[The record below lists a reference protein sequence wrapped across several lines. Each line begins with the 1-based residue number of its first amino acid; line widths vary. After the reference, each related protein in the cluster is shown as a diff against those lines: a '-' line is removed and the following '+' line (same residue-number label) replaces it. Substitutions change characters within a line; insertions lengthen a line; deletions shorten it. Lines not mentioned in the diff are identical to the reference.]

1 MPPPPPPPAL
11 SAAPAALPTGR
22 SAPQALAAPST
33 SPPTDSTILHAPAAP
48 TPLAPLP
55 ARRGHY
61 VTRAA
66 VLRDV
71 HRPTLH
77 TTSPHV
83 AVGGGSVLP
92 VGRAPD
98 LASGRARSSGSLAAA
113 AATVLARDSA
123 ANLATNI
130 AAPVPV
136 DRTVSTVRFSE
147 DALFRG
153 NESWTQLAVSSTV
166 ALASA
171 DGVVATDPAK
181 PAVPTARARARK
193 PAPTRLASI
202 PRARRTS
209 LPDSCELR
217 PRMAVHGQTAP
228 TVFASMHAL
237 DAGRGVPRAES
248 TPSNALGSS
257 FSILAEIPRQADA
270 SSLVSQSDPGTASVT
285 TGREFGGG
293 VVHIILDHAGS
304 TPVLNPATPESPA
317 AHDQC
322 PVILE
327 EAALASRGRSA
338 ARTRTGSASPHRPP
352 SASPHRPPSAS
363 PARPPSATPT
373 AATSPAPDL
382 YLGTSPPRGASARP
396 GSARPGSRPP
406 TRPRSPM
413 RPILAG
419 TDPPPSLTG
428 FEVQA
433 TPLRRPSASDDSQPG
448 GPTSPRAR
456 RATEPALATGLSP
469 PDWTVTG
476 TAPPMARQRSSTVP
490 DGAPPQGPPPRPTTA
505 HSIPASPV
513 PPAELAAS
521 VLINH
526 RPSVVD
532 PAAMARASIADPP
545 PPPVRGLHR
554 FAVIVTK
561 SFGHAMTTA
570 ARAARGPVRAM
581 VAGTRIAQ
589 QPGGVPA
596 VVPVPIRGGGGGGG
610 GLESVGLTVTKM
622 PVAAP
627 PLTISVI
634 ARPVPTAPPPPP
646 PTRKTPVP
654 PVLPAPAPV
663 KPATES
669 AADGLKASK
678 IVVPPPRPPSPARRP
693 VTKPEPAAA
702 VPAAP
707 LKSILKKPVAA
718 KPVEAVPEAEV
729 VQEPA
734 PEPEVPAKP
743 VVVESEGTVVE
754 VDVLPEQDPMQAAV
768 NALVEKL
775 SPRLL
780 ATEHIQRFNFVNDYT
795 RLLRRH
801 EDLMQK
807 NLVNNNISTLD
818 VDTRYIEPLSEDQ
831 LMTMVWN
838 MYFFVYS
845 LGTKFVLAQPMQQ
858 AIKKCIES
866 DESDTVKVNQ
876 LRGMFGKL
884 PKSERM
890 NYKTVIGHCF
900 RIATAAT
907 SDLIVF
913 PMVTI
918 FGSVLLPNLAS
929 SSDLVGL
936 VAAPAPAPPPP
947 PPVPVK
953 PKSFLDAVRRGTFKD
968 PALTTSQDLLCESTS
983 NDSLC
988 DAGADEDGTASL
1000 LAAASAVPDNV
1011 VAPMAELQAMRAR
1024 IATVLCATLSPANGG
1039 NGGALEEGG
1048 IGAEAAVAALPRE
1061 ARAMLYVVENFED
1074 VFE

>member
-1 MPPPPPPPAL
+1 MRPRHPPH
-11 SAAPAALPTGR
+11 S
-22 SAPQALAAPST
+22 
-33 SPPTDSTILHAPAAP
+33 P
-48 TPLAPLP
+48 TPGPP
-55 ARRGHY
+55 RHY

-123 ANLATNI
+123 ANLATNT

-136 DRTVSTVRFSE
+136 DRTASTVRFSE

-153 NESWTQLAVSSTV
+153 NESWTQLAVSSAV
-166 ALASA
+166 ALVGG
-171 DGVVATDPAK
+171 DGISTDSGVGKPGAAT
-181 PAVPTARARARK
+181 VPVARARAKK

-248 TPSNALGSS
+248 TPGNTLGSS

-270 SSLVSQSDPGTASVT
+270 SSSVVSQSDPGAASVA

-293 VVHIILDHAGS
+293 VVHITLDHASS
-304 TPVLNPATPESPA
+304 TPVLTPATPESPPV
-317 AHDQC
+317 HDQC

-327 EAALASRGRSA
+327 EAVPATRGRSA
-338 ARTRTGSASPHRPP
+338 TRTRTGSASPHRPP

-363 PARPPSATPT
+363 PARSLSAAPV
-373 AATSPAPDL
+373 AAASPVPDL
-382 YLGTSPPRGASARP
+382 YLGTSPPRAASARP

-419 TDPPPSLTG
+419 ADPPPPLTG

-433 TPLRRPSASDDSQPG
+433 TPLRRPSASDESQPG
-448 GPTSPRAR
+448 GPTSPRMR
-456 RATEPALATGLSP
+456 RATEPALTTGLNP

-476 TAPPMARQRSSTVP
+476 TAPPTSRPRSSTVP
-490 DGAPPQGPPPRPTTA
+490 DAPPLVPPPRQTTA
-505 HSIPASPV
+505 RSIPASPV
-513 PPAELAAS
+513 PPAELAGS

-532 PAAMARASIADPP
+532 PAAVARASIADPP

-561 SFGHAMTTA
+561 SFGHAMTA
-570 ARAARGPVRAM
+570 VPGPRAPVRAAV
-581 VAGTRIAQ
+581 VAGTRIVQ
-589 QPGGVPA
+589 QPGGLPA
-596 VVPVPIRGGGGGGG
+596 VMSMSVRGGGGG

-622 PVAAP
+622 PVA
-627 PLTISVI
+627 
-634 ARPVPTAPPPPP
+634 PPPM
-646 PTRKTPVP
+646 TIR
-654 PVLPAPAPV
+654 
-663 KPATES
+663 
-669 AADGLKASK
+669 
-678 IVVPPPRPPSPARRP
+678 
-693 VTKPEPAAA
+693 
-702 VPAAP
+702 
-707 LKSILKKPVAA
+707 
-718 KPVEAVPEAEV
+718 
-729 VQEPA
+729 
-734 PEPEVPAKP
+734 
-743 VVVESEGTVVE
+743 TVVE
-754 VDVLPEQDPMQAAV
+754 VDVLPEQDPMEAAV

-866 DESDTVKVNQ
+866 DESDAVKVGQ
-876 LRGMFGKL
+876 LRDMFGKMS
-884 PKSERM
+884 KSDRM
-890 NYKTVIGHCF
+890 NYKAVIGHCF

-947 PPVPVK
+947 PPAPAK

-968 PALTTSQDLLCESTS
+968 PALSTSQDLLCDPNSG
-983 NDSLC
+983 DDVD
-988 DAGADEDGTASL
+988 DAVTDEDGTASI

-1039 NGGALEEGG
+1039 NGDVEGLGAGN
-1048 IGAEAAVAALPRE
+1048 ADAAVAALPRE
-1061 ARAMLYVVENFED
+1061 ARAMLYVVENYED
-1074 VFE
+1074 VFG

>member
-1 MPPPPPPPAL
+1 MPPPPPAL
-11 SAAPAALPTGR
+11 SAALTTLPAGR
-22 SAPQALAAPST
+22 SAAPALATPST
-33 SPPTDSTILHAPAAP
+33 SSPTESTTALHTPAAP
-48 TPLAPLP
+48 APLAPLP

-71 HRPTLH
+71 HRPTLQ

-113 AATVLARDSA
+113 AATVLARDST
-123 ANLATNI
+123 ANLAPNP

-136 DRTVSTVRFSE
+136 DRTASTVRFSE

-153 NESWTQLAVSSTV
+153 NVSWTQLAVGSAV
-166 ALASA
+166 ALAGG
-171 DGVVATDPAK
+171 DGVSTGTVVGKPPAAAAAAAAGA
-181 PAVPTARARARK
+181 PVVARARARK

-237 DAGRGVPRAES
+237 DAGRGVPRTES
-248 TPSNALGSS
+248 TPGNALGSS

-270 SSLVSQSDPGTASVT
+270 SSSVVSQSDPGAASAA

-293 VVHIILDHAGS
+293 VVHITLDHASS
-304 TPVLNPATPESPA
+304 TPVLTPATPESPPV
-317 AHDQC
+317 HDQC

-327 EAALASRGRSA
+327 EAAPASRGRSA

-352 SASPHRPPSAS
+352 SASSHRPPSAS

-373 AATSPAPDL
+373 AAAPPGPDL
-382 YLGTSPPRGASARP
+382 YLGTSPPRASSARP

-419 TDPPPSLTG
+419 ADAPPPLTG

-448 GPTSPRAR
+448 SPASPRMR
-456 RATEPALATGLSP
+456 RATEPALATGLTP

-476 TAPPMARQRSSTVP
+476 TAPPTARQRSSTVP
-490 DGAPPQGPPPRPTTA
+490 DGAPPPIPPPRPTTA
-505 HSIPASPV
+505 RSIPASPV
-513 PPAELAAS
+513 PPEELAGS

-532 PAAMARASIADPP
+532 PAAVARASIADPP
-545 PPPVRGLHR
+545 PPPVKGLHR

-561 SFGHAMTTA
+561 SFGHAMTTTA
-570 ARAARGPVRAM
+570 GAARGPVRAPV
-581 VAGTRIAQ
+581 VAGTRIVQ
-589 QPGGVPA
+589 QPGA
-596 VVPVPIRGGGGGGG
+596 VPIPTRGGGAGGGVG
-610 GLESVGLTVTKM
+610 MLESVGLTVTKM
-622 PVAAP
+622 PVAP
-627 PLTISVI
+627 PPMTISMI
-634 ARPVPTAPPPPP
+634 ARPVPAAPPPPP
-646 PTRKTPVP
+646 PPARKTTVP
-654 PVLPAPAPV
+654 PVVPAPAPA
-663 KPATES
+663 KPAADS
-669 AADGLKASK
+669 AVDGLKASK
-678 IVVPPPRPPSPARRP
+678 IAVPPPRPSSPARRP
-693 VTKPEPAAA
+693 VPKPDPAAA

-707 LKSILKKPVAA
+707 LKSILKKPVPA
-718 KPVEAVPEAEV
+718 KPEPVPEAKV
-729 VQEPA
+729 VQEPVS
-734 PEPEVPAKP
+734 EPELPAEP
-743 VVVESEGTVVE
+743 VVEEGEGTVVE
-754 VDVLPEQDPMQAAV
+754 VDVLPEQDPMEAAV

-845 LGTKFVLAQPMQQ
+845 LGTKFVLSQPMQQ

-866 DESDTVKVNQ
+866 DESDAVKVNQ
-876 LRGMFGKL
+876 LCDMFGKL
-884 PKSERM
+884 SKSERM
-890 NYKTVIGHCF
+890 NYKAVIGHCF
-900 RIATAAT
+900 R
-907 SDLIVF
+907 
-913 PMVTI
+913 
-918 FGSVLLPNLAS
+918 
-929 SSDLVGL
+929 
-936 VAAPAPAPPPP
+936 
-947 PPVPVK
+947 
-953 PKSFLDAVRRGTFKD
+953 
-968 PALTTSQDLLCESTS
+968 
-983 NDSLC
+983 
-988 DAGADEDGTASL
+988 
-1000 LAAASAVPDNV
+1000 
-1011 VAPMAELQAMRAR
+1011 
-1024 IATVLCATLSPANGG
+1024 
-1039 NGGALEEGG
+1039 
-1048 IGAEAAVAALPRE
+1048 
-1061 ARAMLYVVENFED
+1061 
-1074 VFE
+1074 

>member
-1 MPPPPPPPAL
+1 MPPPPPVL
-11 SAAPAALPTGR
+11 SAASTALPAGR
-22 SAPQALAAPST
+22 SAAPALAAPST
-33 SPPTDSTILHAPAAP
+33 SPPSDSTVLHAPAAP

-113 AATVLARDSA
+113 AATVLARDSTG
-123 ANLATNI
+123 NLAGATT
-130 AAPVPV
+130 AAPVPI
-136 DRTVSTVRFSE
+136 DRAASTVRFSE

-153 NESWTQLAVSSTV
+153 NESWTNLAVSSAV
-166 ALASA
+166 ALAGS
-171 DGVVATDPAK
+171 DGVQTDPAK
-181 PAVPTARARARK
+181 GAAPPARTRSRK

-217 PRMAVHGQTAP
+217 PIMAVHGQTVP

-237 DAGRGVPRAES
+237 DGRGVPRAES
-248 TPSNALGSS
+248 TPGNALGSS
-257 FSILAEIPRQADA
+257 FSILAEILRQADT
-270 SSLVSQSDPGTASVT
+270 STLVSQSDPGTASAAGA

-293 VVHIILDHAGS
+293 VVHITLDHASSS
-304 TPVLNPATPESPA
+304 TPVLTPAPPESPPVP
-317 AHDQC
+317 DQC

-327 EAALASRGRSA
+327 ETPVVRGRSA
-338 ARTRTGSASPHRPP
+338 TRTWTGSASPHRPP
-352 SASPHRPPSAS
+352 SASPARQPSAVS
-363 PARPPSATPT
+363 SAAPPG
-373 AATSPAPDL
+373 PDL
-382 YLGTSPPRGASARP
+382 YLGTSPPRAASARP

-419 TDPPPSLTG
+419 ADPPPPLTD

-433 TPLRRPSASDDSQPG
+433 TPLRRPSGSDESQPG
-448 GPTSPRAR
+448 STSPRAR
-456 RATEPALATGLSP
+456 RATEPSLTTGLGP

-476 TAPPMARQRSSTVP
+476 TAPPATARQRSSTVP
-490 DGAPPQGPPPRPTTA
+490 DGAPPAVPPLRPTTA
-505 HSIPASPV
+505 RSIPASPV

-526 RPSVVD
+526 RPSVAD
-532 PAAMARASIADPP
+532 PAAVARASIADPP

-561 SFGHAMTTA
+561 SFGHAMTAVPGPRAPAHA
-570 ARAARGPVRAM
+570 AV
-581 VAGTRIAQ
+581 VAGTRIVQ
-589 QPGGVPA
+589 QPGTVPA
-596 VVPVPIRGGGGGGG
+596 GPFPNRSGGGGGGM
-610 GLESVGLTVTKM
+610 LESVGLTVTKM
-622 PVAAP
+622 PVAP
-627 PLTISVI
+627 PPMAISMI
-634 ARPVPTAPPPPP
+634 ARPVPAAPPPPP
-646 PTRKTPVP
+646 PARKTPVP
-654 PVLPAPAPV
+654 PVLPAPTPV
-663 KPATES
+663 KPTADS
-669 AADGLKASK
+669 AVDGLKASK
-678 IVVPPPRPPSPARRP
+678 IAVPPPRPSSPARRP
-693 VTKPEPAAA
+693 APKPEPAT
-702 VPAAP
+702 VPVAP
-707 LKSILKKPVAA
+707 LKSILKKPVPAR
-718 KPVEAVPEAEV
+718 PVETVPEAEAVPEPV
-729 VQEPA
+729 
-734 PEPEVPAKP
+734 PEPEPPAEP
-743 VVVESEGTVVE
+743 AVVEGEGTVVE
-754 VDVLPEQDPMQAAV
+754 VDVLPEQDPMEAAV

-845 LGTKFVLAQPMQQ
+845 LGTKFVLAQLMQQ
-858 AIKKCIES
+858 AIKKCIDS
-866 DESDTVKVNQ
+866 DEADDVKVGQ
-876 LRGMFGKL
+876 LRDMFGKL
-884 PKSERM
+884 SKSERM
-890 NYKTVIGHCF
+890 NYKAVIGHCF

-947 PPVPVK
+947 PPAPAK

-968 PALTTSQDLLCESTS
+968 PALTTSQDLLCEP
-983 NDSLC
+983 NPDDVD
-988 DAGADEDGTASL
+988 DAMTDEDGTESI

-1011 VAPMAELQAMRAR
+1011 VAPMAELRAMRER
-1024 IATVLCATLSPANGG
+1024 IATVLVD
-1039 NGGALEEGG
+1039 
-1048 IGAEAAVAALPRE
+1048 AAVAALPRE

-1074 VFE
+1074 VFG